1 MNNDL
6 MKIVEE
12 TKKLKTMVL
21 EDDPETN
28 ELMCTTL
35 KNFFSDVYSAYDG
48 EAALDLYKKHQPDI
62 IFVDIILPGKSG
74 LAIAKE
80 IREIN
85 PRQMIVVV
93 SASDDM
99 GNISEAVKIGVNNF
113 IRKPINTDKMID
125 VLKDIVSDIIFNSF
139 IVLLFLL
146 SSFKI
151 TLNISSE
158 WAVLQGIPATVTP
171 ISCNFSNICTIAY
184 AGFSFIL
191 FIRYSVLSLMLE
203 EMERITVSRCS

>member
-28 ELMCTTL
+28 ELMSSTL

-48 EAALDLYKKHQPDI
+48 DTALDLYKQYQPDI
-62 IFVDIILPGKSG
+62 VFVDIILPGKTG
-74 LAIAKE
+74 LEIAKE

-85 PRQMIVVV
+85 PKQMIVVV

-125 VLKDIVSDIIFNSF
+125 VLKDIVTDIKKQKKNRTKIFS
-139 IVLLFLL
+139 
-146 SSFKI
+146 I
-151 TLNISSE
+151 TLPLDLYEQVDTDAKSESISKN
-158 WAVLQGIPATVTP
+158 AMI
-171 ISCNFSNICTIAY
+171 
-184 AGFSFIL
+184 
-191 FIRYSVLSLMLE
+191 IRALKHFYNL
-203 EMERITVSRCS
+203 

>member
-1 MNNDL
+1 MVIMLQSIKIIRNGKSQMNNDL

-12 TKKLKTMVL
+12 TKKLRTMVL

-35 KNFFSDVYSAYDG
+35 KNFFAEVHSAFDG
-48 EAALDLYKKHQPDI
+48 ESALELYEQHKPDI
-62 IFVDIILPGKSG
+62 IFIDIILPGKSG
-74 LAIAKE
+74 LDIAKE

-85 PRQMIVVV
+85 PKQMIVVV

-125 VLKDIVSDIIFNSF
+125 VLKDIVSDIKKQKKNRTKIFS
-139 IVLLFLL
+139 
-146 SSFKI
+146 I
-151 TLNISSE
+151 TLPLDLYEQVDQDAKSESISKN
-158 WAVLQGIPATVTP
+158 AMI
-171 ISCNFSNICTIAY
+171 
-184 AGFSFIL
+184 
-191 FIRYSVLSLMLE
+191 IRALKHFYNL
-203 EMERITVSRCS
+203 

>member
-1 MNNDL
+1 

-12 TKKLKTMVL
+12 TKKLKAMVL

-28 ELMCTTL
+28 DLMSKTL
-35 KNFFSDVYSAYDG
+35 DNFFADVQSALDG
-48 EAALDLYKKHQPDI
+48 ETALELYEKHQPDI

-74 LAIAKE
+74 LDIAKE

-85 PRQMIVVV
+85 PKQMIVVV

-125 VLKDIVSDIIFNSF
+125 VLKDIVSDIKKQKKNRTKIFS
-139 IVLLFLL
+139 
-146 SSFKI
+146 I
-151 TLNISSE
+151 TLPLDLYEQVDTDAKSESISKN
-158 WAVLQGIPATVTP
+158 AMI
-171 ISCNFSNICTIAY
+171 
-184 AGFSFIL
+184 
-191 FIRYSVLSLMLE
+191 IRALKHFYNL
-203 EMERITVSRCS
+203 

>member
-12 TKKLKTMVL
+12 TKKLKVMVL
-21 EDDPETN
+21 EDDKETN
-28 ELMCTTL
+28 DLMCTTL
-35 KNFFSDVYSAYDG
+35 KNFFAEVYSALDG
-48 EAALDLYKKHQPDI
+48 DTALELYEKYQPDI

-74 LAIAKE
+74 LEIARE

-85 PRQMIVVV
+85 PKQMIVIV

-125 VLKDIVSDIIFNSF
+125 VLKDIVTDIKKQKKNRTKIFS
-139 IVLLFLL
+139 
-146 SSFKI
+146 I
-151 TLNISSE
+151 TLPLDLYEQVDTDAKSESISKN
-158 WAVLQGIPATVTP
+158 AMI
-171 ISCNFSNICTIAY
+171 
-184 AGFSFIL
+184 
-191 FIRYSVLSLMLE
+191 IRALKHFYNL
-203 EMERITVSRCS
+203 